1 MAEPRNH
8 QYRIGGGT
16 GGGGGGAVGS
26 CAPVIR
32 YSVDCMFVLFIV
44 M

>member
-16 GGGGGGAVGS
+16 GGSEGMCSHTILFGGGGGGAMPPQNLGS
-26 CAPVIR
+26 
-32 YSVDCMFVLFIV
+32 
-44 M
+44 